1 MPVKRFGMIRTVRR
15 SLNRAACVLPSLLAK
30 REGSVALLFG
40 LAAIPIVI
48 GAGIAMDTARAYMV
62 KTRLGAAL
70 DAAALAVGSQTNQS
84 SSTLTADLQNYFYNN
99 YCKKVPSGASV
110 TSCTSTVA
118 NEGTISVQANT
129 DITAAT
135 VTYQATATVPT
146 TFMQLVGISNL
157 TVSVKSQTTKFPG
170 MEVAVVLDNTGS
182 MLCNGPASGPSYSNC
197 GPTTSTTD
205 CAQSTLGTNPSRI
218 CTLIN
223 AAKQFVLTLQNAIT
237 GPQSIYIS
245 IVPYSTMVNVGNAF
259 CSSGTCSN
267 ITTDAS
273 SGAYTD
279 QRGYIVPVVQVAGT
293 IAASTSV
300 SSVSMVTPSATV
312 SGVAAVRAGM
322 KVYGQGIASGTTV
335 SSASGTSITLSAAA
349 TQAITGN
356 MIAVGPDSGTGSTAA
371 NVSSPAQFNVTASW
385 SNNSTSVTVSST
397 SGIATGMFVSS
408 ASSGI
413 PAGATISAISGSTI
427 TLSSKATSTQSN
439 KTLTITPFQ
448 ASTTSGSASV
458 TLTGNAAAM
467 SSIVLGWLVT
477 DSAARIPTNTYVK
490 NVSGTTLTLS
500 NNATATGSGDVLTFK
515 TQGGTTTT
523 GSTAISNVAFASTPT
538 IGTVIVGNGIPV
550 NTTITAASGSFSTGA
565 GSLTI
570 SNAATKPTNFSA
582 SANTSFNTALSYF
595 SPISYDTGTSSYNS
609 VSPPGSTNHTA
620 WAGCVIE
627 PTGSTENVSG
637 LGVIN
642 AAGNYDVV
650 EPVSG
655 TKFYPFYWV
664 DDSANAWSGTN
675 SALFQDKNTEIQ
687 GSINSFDTLDGP
699 NQGCTSPIL
708 PLTDLTTTAGQTAI
722 NNAINNMW
730 PKNAG
735 GTQVHV
741 GMIWGWRTLAPN
753 GPFAS
758 NNGHPLDYA
767 TASSRGWK
775 KIIVLMT
782 DGTEEWVTTTE
793 YTGLGG
799 LADGK
804 IGTNSS
810 TSTAVSNLNT
820 RLSTIC
826 ANLQASSG
834 NYIIYTIGLGSDGQ
848 SNSILQNNCPAN
860 GGFFSAATTSNL
872 TTVFNNIANSI
883 IHLRLTM

>member
-1 MPVKRFGMIRTVRR
+1 MHRTFNQVARVF
-15 SLNRAACVLPSLLAK
+15 LALLTK
-30 REGSVALLFG
+30 REGNVALLFG
-40 LAAIPIVI
+40 LAAIPVVI

-70 DAAALAVGSQTNQS
+70 DAAALAVGSQSNQS
-84 SSTLTADLQNYFYNN
+84 SATLTANLQNYFYNN
-99 YCKKVPSGASV
+99 YCRKVPGGSSI

-118 NEGTISVQANT
+118 NEGSISVQAT
-129 DITAAT
+129 SDITAAT

-146 TFMQLVGISNL
+146 TFMQLVGVNNL
-157 TVSVKSQTTKFPG
+157 TVSVTSQTTKFPG

-182 MLCNGPASGPSYSNC
+182 MLCNGSATSSSGYSNC

-205 CAQSTLGTNPSRI
+205 CVTQGASPSRI
-218 CTLIN
+218 CTLIA
-223 AAKQFVLTLQNAIT
+223 AAKQFVSTLQAAIT

-259 CSSGTCSN
+259 CSGGGCSN
-267 ITTDAS
+267 IATDS
-273 SGAYTD
+273 VSGLYTD

-293 IAASTSV
+293 TTRSSTSV

-322 KVYGQGIASGTTV
+322 KVYGQGIPSGTTV
-335 SSASGTSITLSAAA
+335 SSASGTGITLSASA

-356 MIAVGPDSGTGSTAA
+356 MIAVGPDAAAGTSAA
-371 NVSSPAQFNVTASW
+371 IAVSSPVQFNVTGSW
-385 SNNSTSVTVSST
+385 TNNSTTVTVAST
-397 SGIATGMFVSS
+397 TGIATGMFVTSGS
-408 ASSGI
+408 LGI
-413 PAGATISAISGSTI
+413 PSGATVSAVGSGTI
-427 TLSSKATSTQSN
+427 TLSSKATASQTN

-448 ASTTSGSASV
+448 ASTTNGSASV
-458 TLTGNAAAM
+458 TLTGNSAAM
-467 SSIVLGWLVT
+467 SSIVLGWLVS
-477 DSAARIPTNTYVK
+477 DSASSIPANTYVK

-500 NNATATGSGDVLTFK
+500 NNATATGSGDILTFK
-515 TQGGTTTT
+515 NQGGTTTT
-523 GSTAISNVAFASTPT
+523 GSTTISNVSFSSTPAT
-538 IGTVIVGNGIPV
+538 GTVIIGNGIPV
-550 NTTITAASGSFSTGA
+550 NTTITAASGSFNTGA
-565 GSLTI
+565 GTLTI
-570 SNAATKPTNFSA
+570 SNAATKPTNFS
-582 SANTSFNTALSYF
+582 SSTNTNFNTALSYF
-595 SPISYDTGTSSYNS
+595 SPISYDSTYNS
-609 VSPPGSTNHTA
+609 ANPPGSTTNTN

-627 PTGSTENVSG
+627 PTGSSENVSN

-642 AAGNYDVV
+642 ALGNYDVV

-664 DDSANAWSGTN
+664 RDSANAWSGNNTA
-675 SALFQDKNTEIQ
+675 ALQDKTTEIQ
-687 GSINSFDTLDGP
+687 GNISSFDTLDGP
-699 NQGCTSPIL
+699 NQGCTAPIL
-708 PLTDLTTTAGQTAI
+708 PLTDLTTSAGQTAI

-741 GMIWGWRTLAPN
+741 GMIWGWRVLAPN

-782 DGTEEWVTTTE
+782 DGSEEWVNTTE

-810 TSTAVSNLNT
+810 TTTAVSNLNT

-834 NYIIYTIGLGSDGQ
+834 NYIIYTVALGTDGQ
-848 SNSILQNNCPAN
+848 NNSILQNNCPAN
-860 GGFFSAATTSNL
+860 GGFSSNATTSDL
-872 TTVFNNIANSI
+872 TAVFNRIANSI